1 MLNRW
6 FLDPLSGRGY
16 PQDVVEALGQ
26 EMPYVQPGDL
36 AAIAAP
42 LDFLG
47 VNYYM
52 RNIVRSE
59 AIPESQNEPRTVTR
73 NAELTDMG
81 WEVYP
86 EGLYELL
93 TRLKADYGFPAYYVT
108 ENGAA
113 YPDHVGADGQVFD
126 PRRVAY
132 LRDHFVQAARA
143 IAEGVPLRGYF
154 VWSLMDNFEWAFG
167 YTKRFGLVYAD
178 YATQQ
183 RTPKASAR
191 WYSRVIAEN
200 AVEG

>member
-1 MLNRW
+1 M
-6 FLDPLSGRGY
+6 
-16 PQDVVEALGQ
+16 
-26 EMPYVQPGDL
+26 
-36 AAIAAP
+36 
-42 LDFLG
+42 DFLG

-52 RNIVRSE
+52 RNIIRSE
-59 AIPESQNEPRTVTR
+59 AIPESRERAADDHP

-81 WEVYP
+81 WEVYA

-93 TRLKADYGFPAYYVT
+93 TRLKADYDFPAYYIT

-113 YPDHVGADGQVFD
+113 YPDQVGADGQVFD

-154 VWSLMDNFEWAFG
+154 VWSLMDNFEWAYG
-167 YTKRFGLVYAD
+167 YSKRFGLVYTD

-200 AVEG
+200 AVEA

>member
-1 MLNRW
+1 
-6 FLDPLSGRGY
+6 
-16 PQDVVEALGQ
+16 
-26 EMPYVQPGDL
+26 
-36 AAIAAP
+36 
-42 LDFLG
+42 
-47 VNYYM
+47 
-52 RNIVRSE
+52 
-59 AIPESQNEPRTVTR
+59 
-73 NAELTDMG
+73 MG
-81 WEVYP
+81 WEVCA

-93 TRLKADYGFPAYYVT
+93 TRLNDDYSFPACYIT

-113 YPDHVGADGQVFD
+113 YPDQVGADGQVFD

-154 VWSLMDNFEWAFG
+154 VWSLLDNFEWAFG
-167 YTKRFGLVYAD
+167 YSKRFGLVYTD

-200 AVEG
+200 AVEA